1 MSVDFLEQI
10 RQLPPTRDDPVSIWI
25 ITNRPELINNR
36 SYLSITSPQFVW
48 SSILL
53 EDCGD
58 GITWIQFEEG
68 VKIRGK
74 FTFEYNIQTITLLVA

>member
-1 MSVDFLEQI
+1 MVF
-10 RQLPPTRDDPVSIWI
+10 
-25 ITNRPELINNR
+25 NLI
-36 SYLSITSPQFVW
+36 V
-48 SSILL
+48 

-74 FTFEYNIQTITLLVA
+74 FTFEYNIQMITLLVV